1 MPEISVIIPCFNQEK
16 YIAECLDSVWAQT
29 FTNYEVIIV
38 NDGSTDDSLKII
50 KQYTN
55 KYKNFRLLDQ
65 SNQGVVFARNNAISK
80 AKGKYIYPLDADDK
94 ITPECLEKLYN
105 AIINGK
111 GDIITSRV
119 LKFGKETGEMVLH
132 SPTPYHLSVNN
143 CLVNSALFRKTD
155 FIKAGGYDEDF
166 VLGLEDYDL
175 WLNMV
180 LIHKLKVYRVPDI
193 LFFYRIK
200 NLFESRNKQQ
210 MAQHSL
216 MLRTKLLKK
225 YPKMKFYRLC
235 AKLQKFFYRNNI
247 KNNHRRIKILGITV
261 YRSKELSN
269 KFGNYNNLYVKEEIE
284 NAQ

>member
-1 MPEISVIIPCFNQEK
+1 
-16 YIAECLDSVWAQT
+16 
-29 FTNYEVIIV
+29 
-38 NDGSTDDSLKII
+38 
-50 KQYTN
+50 
-55 KYKNFRLLDQ
+55 
-65 SNQGVVFARNNAISK
+65 
-80 AKGKYIYPLDADDK
+80 
-94 ITPECLEKLYN
+94 
-105 AIINGK
+105 
-111 GDIITSRV
+111 
-119 LKFGKETGEMVLH
+119 MVLH

>member
-1 MPEISVIIPCFNQEK
+1 MPEISVIIPCFNQGK
-16 YIAECLDSVWAQT
+16 YIAECLDSVLAQT

-80 AKGKYIYPLDADDK
+80 AKGKYFYPLDADDK

-225 YPKMKFYRLC
+225 YPQMKLYRLC

-269 KFGNYNNLYVKEEIE
+269 E
-284 NAQ
+284 

>member
-1 MPEISVIIPCFNQEK
+1 MPQISVVIPCYNQAR
-16 YIAECLDSVWAQT
+16 YIAECLDSVVAQT
-29 FTNYEVIIV
+29 FKDYEVIIV
-38 NDGSTDDSLKII
+38 NDGSTDNSLEII
-50 KQYTN
+50 KQYIDR
-55 KYKNFRLLDQ
+55 YKNFLLLNQ

-94 ITPECLEKLYN
+94 IASECLEKLYN

-119 LKFGKETGEMVLH
+119 LKFGKETGEMVLR
-132 SPTPYHLSVNN
+132 SPTPYHLSTGN

-155 FIKAGGYDEDF
+155 FIKAGSYDEDF

-175 WLNMV
+175 WLNMT

-200 NLFESRNKQQ
+200 KLSESRNMQQ
-210 MAQHSL
+210 MAQYSL
-216 MLRTKLLKK
+216 ILRKKLLKK
-225 YPKMKFYRLC
+225 YPQMRFYRFLS
-235 AKLQKFFYRNNI
+235 KFIKIFYRDSIRNN
-247 KNNHRRIKILGITV
+247 RRSIKILGITV

-269 KFGNYNNLYVKEEIE
+269 KFDNYDNLYVKEETE